1 MNIPAARKGFTLVE
15 LMIVVAIVGVLLA
28 GTYIPYKQSSLAAQ
42 VRENAEKL
50 SQSVTAAKAYAVN
63 GYSLPS
69 GSGSRMAADVAM
81 LFLTG
86 SGRVETWAVPHAASG
101 SAEPNVASGARV
113 ASLEMPTGLL
123 LSLSGAS
130 SLTLYWSAPEGALT
144 KFVDGLASTG
154 SATAVVSAGK
164 VDSDG
169 PLRKSVTVK

>member
-15 LMIVVAIVGVLLA
+15 LMIVIAIVGILLA

-42 VRENAEKL
+42 VRENAEKIN
-50 SQSVTAAKAYAVN
+50 QSVTAAKAYAVN

-69 GSGSRMAADVAM
+69 ASGSRMAADVAM

-86 SGRVETWAVPHAASG
+86 AGRVETWAVPHAAFG
-101 SAEPNVASGARV
+101 SAEPNVASGARI
-113 ASLEMPTGLL
+113 ASLEMPAGVL
-123 LSLSGAS
+123 LSLSGSA
-130 SLTLYWSAPEGALT
+130 SLTLYWSAPDGALA

-154 SATAVVSAGK
+154 AAVAQVSVGK
-164 VDSDG
+164 QDADG